1 MKKETKAILRL
12 NGLTVA
18 TLILMIIGA
27 INWGLVGLFEFDL
40 VAAIFGDMSV
50 FSRIIYTR
58 VGLAGVAMLIE
69 FATST
74 EHRARTRTTGETP
87 HPV

>member
-1 MKKETKAILRL
+1 MLRL

-27 INWGLVGLFEFDL
+27 LNWGLIGLFEFNL
-40 VAAIFGDMSV
+40 VAAIFGDMSLI
-50 FSRIIYTR
+50 SRIIYTI
-58 VGLAGVAMLIE
+58 VGLAAVAMLIE

-74 EHRARTRTTGETP
+74 EHRARPTRETP